1 LDLNSLNKGEA
12 VLGKRTCIFCA
23 RILDPSQLAL
33 PTSQTREH
41 VFARWIRDAVAN
53 KRMTMYEAG
62 PNQAI
67 TQLRQVPLSNL
78 VNSNV
83 CKECNNGW
91 MEKLESAVDPLVQR
105 LIAGAGIATLLP
117 HEIELLA
124 RWTAKTVAV
133 LSFVTPQQQFVP
145 EKACQSLHPD
155 STIIPQFRF
164 FYCALSGDVNIEG
177 AYLQLTYAAELPIVG
192 ETQVSGTRIL
202 LVINNQCLIADFPPI
217 IEGFRYDLT
226 NSPASQLWPVRMPA
240 GRRDLG
246 ISLPASV
253 SDVINSIGRSIIV
266 DLDHRAIRV

>member
-1 LDLNSLNKGEA
+1 LELNNKGETLLGEKKCMFCTR
-12 VLGKRTCIFCA
+12 VLN
-23 RILDPSQLAL
+23 PSQLAL
-33 PTSQTREH
+33 PTSQTQEH
-41 VFARWIRDAVAN
+41 VFARWIRDAVIN
-53 KRMTMYEAG
+53 NRMTMYEARQ
-62 PNQAI
+62 NQAT

-91 MEKLESAVDPLVQR
+91 MEKLESAVDPQVQR
-105 LIAGAGIATLLP
+105 LIAGTDIAALLP
-117 HEIELLA
+117 QDIELLA

-145 EKACQSLHPD
+145 EKACQSLHPE
-155 STIIPQFRF
+155 STLTPQFRF
-164 FYCALSGDVNIEG
+164 FYCALLGDVSIEG
-177 AYLQLTYAAELPIVG
+177 SYLQLTYAAELPILG
-192 ETQVSGTRIL
+192 KKQVSGTRIL

-226 NSPASQLWPVRMPA
+226 NSPASQLWPARMPA

-246 ISLPASV
+246 ISLPAPV

-266 DLDHRAIRV
+266 DLDHRVIRV

>member
-1 LDLNSLNKGEA
+1 MSD
-12 VLGKRTCIFCA
+12 KRCIFCD
-23 RILDPSQLAL
+23 RLLDPSQLNL
-33 PTSQTREH
+33 PTSQTKEH
-41 VFARWIRDAVAN
+41 VFARWIRDAVTN
-53 KRMTMYEAG
+53 NRMTMYQAG

-91 MEKLESAVDPLVQR
+91 MEELESAVDPLVQR
-105 LIAGAGIATLLP
+105 LIAGTDIATLLP

-145 EKACQSLHPD
+145 EKACRSLHPK
-155 STIIPQFRF
+155 SAITPQFRF
-164 FYCALSGDVNIEG
+164 FYCALSGNVNIEG
-177 AYLQLTYAAELPIVG
+177 AYLQLTYAAELPIIG
-192 ETQVSGTRIL
+192 KTQVSGTRIL
-202 LVINNQCLIADFPPI
+202 LIINNQCLIADFPPI

-226 NSPASQLWPVRMPA
+226 NSPVSQLWPIRVSA
-240 GRRDLG
+240 GQRDLE
-246 ISLPASV
+246 ISLPSPV
-253 SDVINSIGRSIIV
+253 SDVINFIGRSIIV